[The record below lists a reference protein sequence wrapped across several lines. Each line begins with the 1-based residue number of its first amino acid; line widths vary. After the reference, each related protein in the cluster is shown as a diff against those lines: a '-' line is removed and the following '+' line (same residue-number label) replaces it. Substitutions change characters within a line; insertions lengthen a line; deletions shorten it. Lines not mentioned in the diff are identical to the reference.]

1 MQTLLTMLT
10 YKRPHGSAT
19 ELQFIETY
27 LQPLGEHPNVVSY
40 DTDEVGNIFVTTD
53 PNSKTLFTAHVDTV
67 HSKDGFQVVTHDK
80 NIGLVYIDDKAALAT
95 NCLGADD
102 TAGMWL
108 LLEMI
113 DHGVPGTYAFFRGEE
128 RGGIGSRHAA
138 QTHADFFMQFDR
150 AIAFDRR
157 GTGDVIT
164 HQAGGRCCSSEF
176 AAALADQL
184 SLRGLDYCPADTG
197 VFTDTA
203 NLTDLIGECTNVSCG
218 YDSEHSVN
226 ETLDVEH
233 LVALRDALIHAEWEG
248 LPTKRAKGE
257 IDPEDYNYMLGGS
270 WFKDYD
276 KYGGWKSTNEVM
288 QMNFK
293 DLVKYVKKADPE
305 DVAEVIYDLIDRVY
319 AMEDR
324 FLSYD
329 MEDAA

>member
-1 MQTLLTMLT
+1 MQKLLAMLT

-19 ELQFIETY
+19 ELEFIETFIET
-27 LQPLGEHPNVVSY
+27 LGEHPNVVTY

-53 PNSKTLFTAHVDTV
+53 INSKTLFTAHVDTV
-67 HSKDGFQVVTHDK
+67 HNKDGFQVVTHDK
-80 NIGLVYIDDKAALAT
+80 NIGLVYLDDKAVLTT

-138 QTHADFFMQFDR
+138 QHKADFFQMFDR

-157 GTGDVIT
+157 GGRDVIT
-164 HQAGGRCCSSEF
+164 HQAGGRCCSGEF

-184 SLRGLDYCPADTG
+184 NAYGLDYCPVDTG

-218 YDSEHSVN
+218 YEFEHSTT
-226 ETLDVEH
+226 EQLDVEH
-233 LVALRDALIHAEWEG
+233 LIALRDTVIHVNWED
-248 LPTKRAKGE
+248 LPTKRGKGE
-257 IDPEDYNYMLGGS
+257 IDPADYSYMTGGNWFHNYDTFGS
-270 WFKDYD
+270 
-276 KYGGWKSTNEVM
+276 WKSTKDIMN
-288 QMNFK
+288 MNFK
-293 DLVKYVKKADPE
+293 EIVAYVKKSDAA
-305 DVAEVIYDLIDRVY
+305 DVAEVIYDLIDQVY
-319 AMEDR
+319 AAEDR
-324 FLSYD
+324 CLGFD